1 MYFWKQFIFW
11 VLRTKSKDHA
21 IFHNFFFNF
30 LQIFCH
36 ALCRKYPVIG
46 KGTDK
51 YLQGVERDIYFI
63 YQTKLLTYVRDIAE
77 QGSSHVVFYSSFEF
91 LGTRRFL
98 FKHLNTKSTLDL
110 FALFNINKI
119 YCCSNSAAFYLYRK
133 TVHFMH
139 KV

>member
-1 MYFWKQFIFW
+1 MLYF
-11 VLRTKSKDHA
+11 TT
-21 IFHNFFFNF
+21 FFNF

-51 YLQGVERDIYFI
+51 YPQGVERDIYFI

-98 FKHLNTKSTLDL
+98 FQHLNTKSSLVL
-110 FALFNINKI
+110 LALFSINKI
-119 YCCSNSAAFYLYRK
+119 YCFSNSVAFYLYRK
-133 TVHFMH
+133 TVHFMC